1 MNNLRLVN
9 VVILCMVL
17 FSFLSVGCDKDK
29 SPTKPSND
37 MALVGTWKL
46 TKSSWTNPGSSGT
59 YTESQLNSMGIVW
72 TFTIEDDGTFEWTT
86 NISGTLVTIS
96 GTWSTSA
103 NQLTWT
109 LKGPNDEVVP
119 MTFYYAIEGNILKLY
134 WEREGAKYY
143 NEFTKQ

>member
-1 MNNLRLVN
+1 MNTLRLVN

-59 YTESQLNSMGIVW
+59 YTESQLDSMGYVW
-72 TFTIEDDGTFEWTT
+72 LLKIEDDGTVEWTS
-86 NISGTLVTIS
+86 NSSDTLATMP

-103 NQLTWT
+103 NQLTIT
-109 LKGPNDEVVP
+109 LKRPNDEVVSI
-119 MTFYYAIEGNILKLY
+119 TYEYAIEGSILKLK
-134 WEREGAKYY
+134 WEMHETKHYA
-143 NEFTKQ
+143 EFTKQ

>member
-46 TKSSWTNPGSSGT
+46 TKLSWTNPGSSGT
-59 YTESQLNSMGIVW
+59 YTESQLDSMGIVW
-72 TFTIEDDGTFEWTT
+72 TFKIEDDGTVEWTS
-86 NISGTLVTIS
+86 NISGTLVTMP

-103 NQLTWT
+103 NQLTMT
-109 LKGPNDEVVP
+109 LKGPNDEVGSI
-119 MTFYYAIEGNILKLY
+119 TFKYAIEGNKLKLD
-134 WEREGAKYY
+134 WEMHGTKNYA
-143 NEFTKQ
+143 EFTKQ

>member
-37 MALVGTWKL
+37 MALVGTWKI
-46 TKSSWTNPGSSGT
+46 TKMSWTNPGSSGT
-59 YTESQLNSMGIVW
+59 YTESQLDAMGIVW
-72 TFTIEDDGTFEWTT
+72 TFTIEDDGTVEWTT

-96 GTWSTSA
+96 CTWSTSA
-103 NQLTWT
+103 NKLTIT
-109 LKGPNDEVVP
+109 PKELNYEVGP
-119 MTFYYAIEGNILKLY
+119 MTFNYAIEGNILKLN
-134 WEREGAKYY
+134 WEREGGKHYA
-143 NEFTKQ
+143 EFTKQ